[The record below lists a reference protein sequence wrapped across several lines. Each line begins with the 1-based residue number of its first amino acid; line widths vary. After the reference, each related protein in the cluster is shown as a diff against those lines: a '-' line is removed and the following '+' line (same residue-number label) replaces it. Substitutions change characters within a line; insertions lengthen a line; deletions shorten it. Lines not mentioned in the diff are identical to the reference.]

1 VNGPGQPTNQPPLQ
15 TAEPATVQTPG
26 HPVHALTTYEL
37 ARYRRELEHA
47 LKTLPGHAEIRALL
61 QQRLADVL
69 DEQQARTQLQEASRT
84 GTTGR

>member
-1 VNGPGQPTNQPPLQ
+1 VNGPGQPGSQPPIE
-15 TAEPATVQTPG
+15 TAEPATVEQPK

-61 QQRLADVL
+61 QQRLPEVRT
-69 DEQQARTQLQEASRT
+69 EQQVRTQLHEASRT
-84 GTTGR
+84 GRTSR